1 MKPVAMPIKLI
12 NEDVMLTASPGVG
25 GDYDP
30 SQGIDAKKN
39 NFFDEELNGKWPSYN
54 LWDELLLH
62 MPIGRMILEISANGF
77 FNAEIVTYMRQFR
90 ISLVR
95 NNSNSLE
102 LSI

>member
-1 MKPVAMPIKLI
+1 
-12 NEDVMLTASPGVG
+12 
-25 GDYDP
+25 
-30 SQGIDAKKN
+30 
-39 NFFDEELNGKWPSYN
+39 
-54 LWDELLLH
+54 
-62 MPIGRMILEISANGF
+62 MPIGRMILEISANGL